1 MNWFQKLLVK
11 ALPAFG
17 KITSFMPGWVRYS
30 FSKIS
35 FDKLVD
41 EGYKANAAVSAC
53 ATTLQLT
60 FPEPPL
66 LAGYEEEGRFIP
78 DHTHPVMERLRKPN
92 QDMGLAE
99 FLQFAIAYAS
109 IGGNAYFW
117 KQRSVNGKVIALY
130 PFSDAQMTPIPGTTT
145 AEGLVGY
152 YEYDSGD
159 GKKIPVSKN
168 DVIHWK
174 WMIDPQNP
182 WKGIGAIELSAREVD
197 KDNEAT
203 SYIFALLKNNAVPP
217 VVVTLE
223 DGDDSTQEQID
234 AMGLKWVAKHSQGQ
248 PAFISA
254 GMKVEQMGF
263 DLNKLAAETLADIP
277 ETRIAAN
284 FHVPPTVAGLNVG
297 VKRSDY
303 GDTAARK
310 AFTEQTLMALWR
322 SLASELLN
330 GLKDEYP
337 GTPANFVL
345 WFDTRVVGA
354 LQELEKD
361 KRTSVNELWKS
372 GLYTR
377 AEAKMELG
385 KKALPGDDV
394 YFVSLAS
401 EFVPA
406 GEAVVRSEQSTVNS
420 DQLDGTSTAS
430 GKSIRSPLSPKGM
443 ISAKSASVGRGLQ
456 RIRKDVG
463 GRMAAM
469 VDVYFS
475 QLADRVTERLA
486 VSGKQLALG
495 GASTAASTPPLSAKD
510 LPSAGALLNGDDR
523 KKLEDIVKR
532 FYVQVIELSW
542 NHWNVALGVE
552 KAFDLTD
559 PAVTAVLEKAG
570 TRVRE
575 IHDTTMQALRDALKY
590 GNEQGWSIEQLVRGD
605 ENQPG
610 IRSIVDETYKD
621 RAKTIART
629 ELGEAQNTATASRY
643 NEAGVKAVEIFDN
656 GGEDDD
662 DECKIA
668 NGQIWSLKYFS
679 AHTLE
684 HPNCTRAA
692 APVFGDV
699 ELDRG

>member
-66 LAGYEEEGRFIP
+66 LAGFEEEGRFLA
-78 DHTHPVMERLRKPN
+78 DHKHAVMSLLRKPN

-284 FHVPPTVAGLNVG
+284 FHVPPSVAGLNVG

-377 AEAKMELG
+377 AEAKLELG
-385 KKALPGDDV
+385 KKPLPGDDV

-406 GEAVVRSEQSTVNS
+406 GVSVQRSDPLRPS
-420 DQLDGTSTAS
+420 DT
-430 GKSIRSPLSPKGM
+430 SPKWL
-443 ISAKSASVGRGLQ
+443 AKTARNLGEEKATQTIGRGLQ

-475 QLADRVTERLA
+475 QLADRVIERAGKAFSGELLA
-486 VSGKQLALG
+486 KA
-495 GASTAASTPPLSAKD
+495 D
-510 LPSAGALLNGDDR
+510 LPSANSLLNGDDR
-523 KKLEDIVKR
+523 KKLEEIVKR

-542 NHWNVALGVE
+542 NHWNLALGVE

-570 TRVRE
+570 TRVKE
-575 IHDTTMQALRDALKY
+575 IHDTTMQALREALKY

-692 APVFGDV
+692 APVFGEV
-699 ELDRG
+699 EVDRG

>member
-1 MNWFQKLLVK
+1 MNWFQRLLVK

-66 LAGYEEEGRFIP
+66 LAGFEEEGRFLA
-78 DHTHPVMERLRKPN
+78 DHKHAVMSLLRKPN

-117 KQRSVNGKVIALY
+117 KQRSVSGKVIALY

-284 FHVPPTVAGLNVG
+284 FHVPPSVAGLNVG

-377 AEAKMELG
+377 AEAKLELG
-385 KKALPGDDV
+385 KKPLPGDDV

-406 GEAVVRSEQSTVNS
+406 GVSVQRSDPLRPS
-420 DQLDGTSTAS
+420 DT
-430 GKSIRSPLSPKGM
+430 SPKWL
-443 ISAKSASVGRGLQ
+443 AKTARNLGEEKATQTIGRGLQ

-475 QLADRVTERLA
+475 QLADRVIERAGKAFSGELLA
-486 VSGKQLALG
+486 KA
-495 GASTAASTPPLSAKD
+495 D
-510 LPSAGALLNGDDR
+510 LPSANSLLNGDDR
-523 KKLEDIVKR
+523 KKLEEIVKR

-542 NHWNVALGVE
+542 NHWNLALGVE

-570 TRVRE
+570 TRVKE
-575 IHDTTMQALRDALKY
+575 IHDTTMQALREALKY

-692 APVFGDV
+692 APVFGEV
-699 ELDRG
+699 EVDRG

>member
-117 KQRSVNGKVIALY
+117 KQRSVSGKVIALY

-284 FHVPPTVAGLNVG
+284 FHVPPSVAGLNVG

-345 WFDTRVVGA
+345 WFDTRAVGA

-406 GEAVVRSEQSTVNS
+406 GVSVQRSAVS
-420 DQLDGTSTAS
+420 DQQDPPA
-430 GKSIRSPLSPKGM
+430 PKGASPQM
-443 ISAKSASVGRGLQ
+443 PAKSGGNLGGEKSTQTIGRGLQ

-475 QLADRVTERLA
+475 QLADRVIERAGKAFSGELLA
-486 VSGKQLALG
+486 KA
-495 GASTAASTPPLSAKD
+495 D
-510 LPSAGALLNGDDR
+510 LPSANALLNGDDR

-575 IHDTTMQALRDALKY
+575 IHDTTMQALREALKY

>member
-1 MNWFQKLLVK
+1 MNWIQKLLVK

-17 KITSFMPGWVRYS
+17 KITAFMPGWVRYS

-66 LAGYEEEGRFIP
+66 LAGFEEEGRFLA
-78 DHTHPVMERLRKPN
+78 DHKHAVMSLLRKPN

-117 KQRSVNGKVIALY
+117 KQRSVSGKVIALY

-248 PAFISA
+248 PAFISH

-406 GEAVVRSEQSTVNS
+406 GVSVQRLAVS
-420 DQLDGTSTAS
+420 DQPDASTAP
-430 GKSIRSPLSPKGM
+430 KSAAPLSPKGM
-443 ISAKSASVGRGLQ
+443 ISAKSVAVGRGLQ

-475 QLADRVTERLA
+475 QLADRVVERAGKAFSGELLA
-486 VSGKQLALG
+486 KA
-495 GASTAASTPPLSAKD
+495 D
-510 LPSAGALLNGDDR
+510 LPLAGSLLNGDDR
-523 KKLEDIVKR
+523 KKLEEIVKR

-570 TRVRE
+570 TRVKE
-575 IHDTTMQALRDALKY
+575 IHDTTMQALREALKY

-605 ENQPG
+605 ETQPG

-679 AHTLE
+679 SHTLE

-692 APVFGDV
+692 APVFGEV
-699 ELDRG
+699 TLDRG

>member
-66 LAGYEEEGRFIP
+66 LAGFEEEGRFLA
-78 DHTHPVMERLRKPN
+78 DHKHAVMSLLRKPN

-117 KQRSVNGKVIALY
+117 KQRSVSGKVIALY

-284 FHVPPTVAGLNVG
+284 FHVPPSVAGLNVG

-377 AEAKMELG
+377 AEAKMDLG
-385 KKALPGDDV
+385 KKPLPGDDV

-406 GEAVVRSEQSTVNS
+406 GVSVQRLAIS
-420 DQLDGTSTAS
+420 DQQDPPA
-430 GKSIRSPLSPKGM
+430 PKGASPQM
-443 ISAKSASVGRGLQ
+443 PAKSGGNLGGEKASATVGRGLQ

-475 QLADRVTERLA
+475 QLAERVVERA
-486 VSGKQLALG
+486 GKSVISDQLSVKAELP
-495 GASTAASTPPLSAKD
+495 TAGS
-510 LPSAGALLNGDDR
+510 LLNGDDR
-523 KKLEDIVKR
+523 KKLEEIVKR

-542 NHWNVALGVE
+542 NHWNLALGVE

-570 TRVRE
+570 TRVKE
-575 IHDTTMQALRDALKY
+575 IHDTTMQALREALKY

-679 AHTLE
+679 SHTLE

-699 ELDRG
+699 EVDRG